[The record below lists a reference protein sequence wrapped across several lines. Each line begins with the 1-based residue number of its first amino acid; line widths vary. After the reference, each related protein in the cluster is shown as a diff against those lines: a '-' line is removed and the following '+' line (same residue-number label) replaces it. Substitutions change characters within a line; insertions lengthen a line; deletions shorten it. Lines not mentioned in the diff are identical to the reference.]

1 MAATTV
7 IHIQELCDQI
17 VEFLGSSDLPASALI
32 SQSFAVAVRPRI
44 FGDVVVPTPEK
55 PGCKLLLAVLETS
68 SHLTFLIRRLHVRLE
83 QTVLMRL
90 YALHMPNLQEL
101 TLSGHPRRRS
111 AAKAVAF
118 RAAANLLSLP
128 TIRRV
133 CLVSLGFRH
142 MYDLDRLFDR
152 CTTELHLLV
161 LDTVS
166 ILSHGGLPISSPQ
179 RIRTKSLRLRSP
191 VSDWIIE
198 GPFTWLAHPMC
209 PFDLTGL
216 HDLDYD
222 GTSLFYDIS
231 RFPLLSRSTLKNI
244 TISTN
249 FWAFDRGSPR
259 MSFGELPALRHLT
272 LNTTSEY
279 MRTKLGSVA
288 AAFRSDC
295 LLHLVVNVICS
306 TVPQT
311 HSGDIVG
318 VALRRLMDIVTQV
331 AFPSLRSIE
340 LNMTPELFEASIS
353 WAEVERQAR
362 ATLVNWD
369 MIGKLRVGQLCACG
383 IFIVRIPRMVGLLM
397 KIVY

>member
-7 IHIQELCDQI
+7 IHIQELCDHI

-32 SQSFAVAVRPRI
+32 SQSFAIAVRPRI

-55 PGCKLLLAVLETS
+55 PACKLLLSVLETS
-68 SHLTFLIRRLHVRLE
+68 PHLTLLIRRLHVRLE
-83 QTVLMRL
+83 QTVLTRL

-101 TLSGHPRRRS
+101 TLSGNPRRRS

-118 RAAANLLSLP
+118 RAAASLLSLP
-128 TIRRV
+128 TIHRV
-133 CLVSLGFRH
+133 CLVYLSFHH
-142 MYDLDRLFDR
+142 MYDLGQLFER

-166 ILSHGGLPISSPQ
+166 ILSHGGLPVSPR
-179 RIRTKSLRLRSP
+179 RIRTKSLSLRSV
-191 VSDWIIE
+191 VSDSISQA
-198 GPFTWLAHPMC
+198 PFAWLAHPMC

-279 MRTKLGSVA
+279 TRTKLGSVA

-318 VALRRLMDIVTQV
+318 VALRRLMDTVTQV